1 MIVISVKLMD
11 YEQDLDDGDEVKLS
25 ASTLAALQEFYAEQS
40 ALANSLV
47 QDSDCQRD
55 SNLSQVVMPSE
66 DWVTDYL
73 DYNHSMILLC
83 LCLACVLHVT
93 KVTS

>member
-1 MIVISVKLMD
+1 MD
-11 YEQDLDDGDEVKLS
+11 YEQDLDDSDEVKLS

-66 DWVTDYL
+66 DWVTDYR